1 MSEKE
6 IDRLTDHQ
14 IENNKFQVQL
24 ALQTLKLLFL
34 LNGVSVIAFLGFL
47 GHKAP
52 DQLSCA
58 WFTGIL
64 SFSIGVMLTI
74 SANFFAYLHQANISE
89 RVGNRVDYLKFKNFS
104 GPNTVIS
111 DPYFKQLEE
120 KITKPFPRTFFWL
133 TVILGVFSVLCF
145 FAGVVLILQGFN

>member
-34 LNGVSVIAFLGFL
+34 LNGVSAIAFLGFL

-64 SFSIGVMLTI
+64 SFSISEGLI
-74 SANFFAYLHQANISE
+74 PRSSASSYTLCHE
-89 RVGNRVDYLKFKNFS
+89 RESLY
-104 GPNTVIS
+104 P
-111 DPYFKQLEE
+111 
-120 KITKPFPRTFFWL
+120 
-133 TVILGVFSVLCF
+133 
-145 FAGVVLILQGFN
+145 